1 MTTHDTGMPTTGIH
15 LNRVSKAYGG
25 TEVLTDVTAYLP
37 PDRIYGLL
45 GANGVG
51 KTTLMS
57 VVCNHTFRTG
67 GTVLID
73 GADPAENADVL
84 ARTCF
89 IREDQPYNDSF
100 KVRDVLGTVPWFYPN
115 WDTALAER
123 LVDRFRLPLGTTCK
137 KLSRGQRSALAIV
150 ISLAARAPYT
160 FLDEPYLGLDASA
173 RTIFYDELLLAYA
186 EHPRTIIMSTHLIDE
201 AAGLMEEVLV
211 LDGGRIVL
219 RADADEA
226 RASAFVARGLDTAVT
241 ALVGDREVL
250 SERRLGRILSV
261 TVRGTLTGADEER
274 ARAENISIEGA
285 SLQELVA
292 ALGSGASTGRSLTDH
307 SPADHSPTD
316 QSPTE
321 HSWTERSSR

>member
-1 MTTHDTGMPTTGIH
+1 MTTPVTTVPATGIH
-15 LNRVSKAYGG
+15 LQQVSKAFGS
-25 TEVLTDVTAYLP
+25 TEVLTDVSAYLP

-57 VVCNHTFRTG
+57 VICNHTFRSG

-73 GADPAENADVL
+73 GADPAENAEVL

-89 IREDQPYNDSF
+89 IREDQPYNDAF
-100 KVRDVLGTVPWFYPN
+100 KVRDVLEAVPWFYPN
-115 WDTALAER
+115 WDAALAER
-123 LVDRFRLPLGTTCK
+123 LVDRFRLPHRTTCK

-186 EHPRTIIMSTHLIDE
+186 EHPRTIVMSTHLIDE

-226 RASAFVARGLDTAVT
+226 RASAFIARGLDTAVT
-241 ALVGDREVL
+241 AFVGDREVL
-250 SERRLGRILSV
+250 SERRLGRILSL
-261 TVRGTLTGADEER
+261 TVRGTLTGHEQER
-274 ARAENISIEGA
+274 ARASNIALEGA
-285 SLQELVA
+285 SLQDLVA
-292 ALGSGASTGRSLTDH
+292 ALGSGLK
-307 SPADHSPTD
+307 
-316 QSPTE
+316 TE
-321 HSWTERSSR
+321 HDTTTEGIRR